1 MSSAGQ
7 NVTKLFEDQHLSVFF
22 RQNPESRMSFYTHTG
37 EAIAFPEILGSSFL
51 YLNAEIG
58 NICVTVEQEDC

>member
-7 NVTKLFEDQHLSVFF
+7 NGTKLFEDQHLSVFF
-22 RQNPESRMSFYTHTG
+22 WQSPECRMSFYTHTG
-37 EAIAFPEILGSSFL
+37 EVIAFIEIPGSSFL